1 MNSNIIDI
9 ENLHKTYVNG
19 FEALKG
25 VSLQIREGAFFG
37 LLGPNGA
44 GKSTLINSM
53 VRLVKPTSGSI
64 RIAGFDIARDTSEAL
79 MNIGVVA
86 QEILCD
92 PFLSVYEML
101 SFQSGYYGLKNNDEW
116 IEEIIDSLGLSEKRQ
131 TPCRL
136 LSGGMKRRVM
146 VAQALVHKPPVIVL
160 DEPTAGVDVQLRNQ
174 LWQFIEKLHQKG
186 HTIVLTTHYLEEAQN
201 LCSEIAIINHGKIV
215 TTGTTDQLLDA
226 VEQNTVRFRLVK
238 GQMPEKLRSRV
249 LHAEA
254 QSFVIGFSDA
264 MDLGAI
270 LETLRTARCEIGNLQ
285 TSKATLEDLFI
296 QVTQAN

>member
-1 MNSNIIDI
+1 MSSPILDI
-9 ENLHKTYVNG
+9 HNLHKTYSNG

-25 VSLQIREGAFFG
+25 INLQITEGSFFG

-44 GKSTLINSM
+44 GKSTLINSL
-53 VRLVKPTSGSI
+53 VGLVKPTRGQI
-64 RIAGFDIARDTSEAL
+64 RIVGFDIEKNKTLAL

-101 SFQSGYYGLKNNDEW
+101 SFQSGYYGLKNNDDW
-116 IEEIIDSLGLSEKRQ
+116 IEEILENLGLTEKIQ

-146 VAQALVHKPPVIVL
+146 VALALVHKPPLIVL

-201 LCSEIAIINHGKIV
+201 LCSEIAIINHGEIV
-215 TTGTTDQLLDA
+215 TAGTTDELLNA
-226 VEQNTVRFRLVK
+226 IEQNTVRFRLIR
-238 GQMPEKLRSRV
+238 GNFPANLQSRV
-249 LHAEA
+249 LRLEA
-254 QSFVIGFSDA
+254 QHYVLGFFNA
-264 MDLGAI
+264 QDLTYI
-270 LETLRTARCEIGNLQ
+270 LNTLSANHCIVENLQ
-285 TSKATLEDLFI
+285 TSRATLEDLFI
-296 QVTQAN
+296 KVTQQ

>member
-1 MNSNIIDI
+1 MSSPILDI
-9 ENLHKTYVNG
+9 HNLHKTYSNG

-25 VSLQIREGAFFG
+25 INLQITEGSFFG

-44 GKSTLINSM
+44 GKSTLINSL
-53 VRLVKPTSGSI
+53 VGLVKPTRGQI
-64 RIAGFDIARDTSEAL
+64 RIAGFDIEKNKTLAL

-101 SFQSGYYGLKNNDEW
+101 SFQSGYYGLKNNDVW
-116 IEEIIDSLGLSEKRQ
+116 IEEILENLGLTEKIQ

-146 VAQALVHKPPVIVL
+146 VALALVHKPPLIVL

-201 LCSEIAIINHGKIV
+201 LCSEIAIINHGEIV
-215 TTGTTDQLLDA
+215 TAGTTDELLNA
-226 VEQNTVRFRLVK
+226 IEQNTVRFRLIR
-238 GQMPEKLRSRV
+238 GNFPANLQSRV
-249 LHAEA
+249 LRLEA
-254 QSFVIGFSDA
+254 QHYVLGFFNA
-264 MDLGAI
+264 QDLTYI
-270 LETLRTARCEIGNLQ
+270 LNILSANHCIVENLQ
-285 TSKATLEDLFI
+285 TSRATLEDLFI
-296 QVTQAN
+296 KVTQQ

>member
-1 MNSNIIDI
+1 MSSPILDI
-9 ENLHKTYVNG
+9 RNLHKIYSNG

-25 VSLQIREGAFFG
+25 INLQINEGSFYG

-44 GKSTLINSM
+44 GKSTLINSL
-53 VRLVKPTSGSI
+53 VGLVKPTRGQI
-64 RIAGFDIARDTSEAL
+64 RIAGFDVEKHKTSAL

-101 SFQSGYYGLKNNDEW
+101 SFQSGYYGLKNNDDW
-116 IEEIIDSLGLSEKRQ
+116 IEEILENLGLTEKIQ

-146 VAQALVHKPPVIVL
+146 VALALVHKPPLIVL

-201 LCSEIAIINHGKIV
+201 LCSEIAIINHGEMV
-215 TTGTTDQLLDA
+215 TSGTTDELLNA
-226 VEQNTVRFRLVK
+226 IEQNTVRFRLIK
-238 GQMPEKLRSRV
+238 GNFPANLQSRV
-249 LHAEA
+249 LRLEA
-254 QSFVIGFSDA
+254 QHYVLGFFNA
-264 MDLGAI
+264 QDLTDI
-270 LETLRTARCEIGNLQ
+270 LNTLSANHCTIENLQ
-285 TSKATLEDLFI
+285 TSRARLEDLFI
-296 QVTQAN
+296 KVTQQ

>member
-1 MNSNIIDI
+1 MSSPFLDI
-9 ENLHKTYVNG
+9 HNLHKTYSNG

-25 VSLQIREGAFFG
+25 INLQITEGSFFG

-44 GKSTLINSM
+44 GKSTLINSL
-53 VRLVKPTSGSI
+53 VGLVKPTRGQI
-64 RIAGFDIARDTSEAL
+64 RIAGFDIEKNKTLAL

-116 IEEIIDSLGLSEKRQ
+116 IEEILENIGLTEKIQ

-146 VAQALVHKPPVIVL
+146 VALALVHKPPLIVL

-201 LCSEIAIINHGKIV
+201 LCSEIAIINHGEIV
-215 TTGTTDQLLDA
+215 TAGTTDELLNA
-226 VEQNTVRFRLVK
+226 IEQNTVRFRLIR
-238 GQMPEKLRSRV
+238 GNFPANLQSRV
-249 LHAEA
+249 LRLEA
-254 QSFVIGFSDA
+254 QHYVLGFFNA
-264 MDLGAI
+264 QDLTYI
-270 LETLRTARCEIGNLQ
+270 LNTLSANHCIVENLQ
-285 TSKATLEDLFI
+285 TSRATLEDLFI
-296 QVTQAN
+296 KVTQQ

>member
-1 MNSNIIDI
+1 MSSLILDI
-9 ENLHKTYVNG
+9 HNLHKTYSNG

-25 VSLQIREGAFFG
+25 INLQITEGSFFG

-44 GKSTLINSM
+44 GKSTLINSL
-53 VRLVKPTSGSI
+53 VGLVKPTRGQI
-64 RIAGFDIARDTSEAL
+64 RIAGFDIEKNKTLAL

-101 SFQSGYYGLKNNDEW
+101 SFQSGYYGLKNNDDW
-116 IEEIIDSLGLSEKRQ
+116 IEEILENLGLTEKIQ

-146 VAQALVHKPPVIVL
+146 VALALVHKPPLIVL

-201 LCSEIAIINHGKIV
+201 LCSEIAIINHGEIV
-215 TTGTTDQLLDA
+215 TAGTTDELLNA
-226 VEQNTVRFRLVK
+226 IEQNTVRFRLIR
-238 GQMPEKLRSRV
+238 GNFPANLQSRV
-249 LHAEA
+249 LRLEA
-254 QSFVIGFSDA
+254 QHYVLGFFNA
-264 MDLGAI
+264 QDLTYI
-270 LETLRTARCEIGNLQ
+270 LNTLSANHCIVENLQ
-285 TSKATLEDLFI
+285 TSRATLEDLFI
-296 QVTQAN
+296 KVTQQ

>member
-1 MNSNIIDI
+1 MNPYIIDI
-9 ENLHKTYVNG
+9 RDLHKTYANG
-19 FEALKG
+19 FEAIKG
-25 VSLQIREGAFFG
+25 ISLQIPKGAFFG

-44 GKSTLINSM
+44 GKSTLINS
-53 VRLVKPTSGSI
+53 LVGLVEPTRGEI
-64 RIAGFDIARDTSEAL
+64 RINGFDIKNQKTQAQ

-101 SFQSGYYGLKNNDEW
+101 RFQSGFYGLKNNENW
-116 IEEIIDSLGLSEKRQ
+116 IDEIIDNLGLSEKAQ

-174 LWQFIEKLHQKG
+174 LWQFIESLHQKG

-201 LCSEIAIINHGKIV
+201 LCSEIAIINHGQLV
-215 TTGTTDQLLDA
+215 TQGTTDELLTS
-226 VEQNTVRFRLVK
+226 VEQNTVSFRLKK
-238 GQMPEKLRSRV
+238 GALPERIRSRII
-249 LHAEA
+249 
-254 QSFVIGFSDA
+254 QSEGQTYSLSYFDA
-264 MDLGAI
+264 KDLSAI
-270 LETLRTARCEIGNLQ
+270 LNTLLAEGCELENLQ
-285 TSKATLEDLFI
+285 TSRARLEDLFLK
-296 QVTQAN
+296 VTQQ

>member
-238 GQMPEKLRSRV
+238 GQIPEKLRSRV

>member
-1 MNSNIIDI
+1 MSSPILDI
-9 ENLHKTYVNG
+9 HNLHKTYSNG

-25 VSLQIREGAFFG
+25 INLQITEGSFFG

-44 GKSTLINSM
+44 GKSTLINSL
-53 VRLVKPTSGSI
+53 VGLVKPTRGQI
-64 RIAGFDIARDTSEAL
+64 RIAGFDIEKNKTLAL

-101 SFQSGYYGLKNNDEW
+101 SFQSGYYGLKNNDDW
-116 IEEIIDSLGLSEKRQ
+116 IEEILENLGLTEKIQ

-146 VAQALVHKPPVIVL
+146 VALALVHKPPLIVL

-201 LCSEIAIINHGKIV
+201 LCSEIAIINHGEIV
-215 TTGTTDQLLDA
+215 TAGTTDELLNA
-226 VEQNTVRFRLVK
+226 IEQNTVRFRLIS
-238 GQMPEKLRSRV
+238 GNFPANLQSRV
-249 LHAEA
+249 LRLEA
-254 QSFVIGFSDA
+254 QHYVLGFFNA
-264 MDLGAI
+264 QDLTYI
-270 LETLRTARCEIGNLQ
+270 LNTLSANHCIVENLQ
-285 TSKATLEDLFI
+285 TSRATLEDLFI
-296 QVTQAN
+296 KVTQQ

>member
-1 MNSNIIDI
+1 MSSPILDI
-9 ENLHKTYVNG
+9 HNLHKTYSNG

-25 VSLQIREGAFFG
+25 INLQITEGSFFG

-44 GKSTLINSM
+44 GKSTLINSLVGL
-53 VRLVKPTSGSI
+53 VRPTRGQI
-64 RIAGFDIARDTSEAL
+64 RIAGFDIEKNKTLAL

-101 SFQSGYYGLKNNDEW
+101 SFQSGYYGLKNNDDW
-116 IEEIIDSLGLSEKRQ
+116 IEEILENLGLTEKIQ

-146 VAQALVHKPPVIVL
+146 VALALVHKPPLIVL

-201 LCSEIAIINHGKIV
+201 LCSEIAIINHGEIV
-215 TTGTTDQLLDA
+215 TAGTTDELLNA
-226 VEQNTVRFRLVK
+226 IEQNTVRFRLIR
-238 GQMPEKLRSRV
+238 GNFPANLQSRV
-249 LHAEA
+249 LRLEA
-254 QSFVIGFSDA
+254 QHYVLGFFNA
-264 MDLGAI
+264 QDLTYI
-270 LETLRTARCEIGNLQ
+270 LNTLSANYCIVENLQ
-285 TSKATLEDLFI
+285 TSRATLEDLFI
-296 QVTQAN
+296 KVTQQ

>member
-1 MNSNIIDI
+1 MSSPILDI
-9 ENLHKTYVNG
+9 HNLHKTYSNG

-25 VSLQIREGAFFG
+25 INLQITEGSFFG

-44 GKSTLINSM
+44 GKSTLINSL
-53 VRLVKPTSGSI
+53 VGLVKPTRGQI
-64 RIAGFDIARDTSEAL
+64 RIAGFDIEKNKTLAL

-101 SFQSGYYGLKNNDEW
+101 SFQSGYYGLKNNDDW
-116 IEEIIDSLGLSEKRQ
+116 IEEILENLGLTEKIQ
-131 TPCRL
+131 APCRL

-146 VAQALVHKPPVIVL
+146 VALALVHKPPLIVL

-201 LCSEIAIINHGKIV
+201 LCSEIAIINHGEIV
-215 TTGTTDQLLDA
+215 TAGTTDELLNA
-226 VEQNTVRFRLVK
+226 IEQNTVRFRLIR
-238 GQMPEKLRSRV
+238 GNFPANLQSRV
-249 LHAEA
+249 LRLEA
-254 QSFVIGFSDA
+254 QHYVLGFFNA
-264 MDLGAI
+264 QDLTYI
-270 LETLRTARCEIGNLQ
+270 LNTLSANHCIVENLQ
-285 TSKATLEDLFI
+285 TSRATLEDLFI
-296 QVTQAN
+296 KVTQQ

>member
-1 MNSNIIDI
+1 MSSPILDI
-9 ENLHKTYVNG
+9 HNLHKTYSNG

-25 VSLQIREGAFFG
+25 INLQITEGSFFG

-44 GKSTLINSM
+44 GKSTLINSL
-53 VRLVKPTSGSI
+53 VGLVKPTRGQI
-64 RIAGFDIARDTSEAL
+64 RIAGFDIEKNKTLAL

-92 PFLSVYEML
+92 PFLSAYEML
-101 SFQSGYYGLKNNDEW
+101 SFQSGYYGLKNNDDW
-116 IEEIIDSLGLSEKRQ
+116 IEEILENLGLTEKIQ

-146 VAQALVHKPPVIVL
+146 VALALVHKPPLIVL

-201 LCSEIAIINHGKIV
+201 LLSLIHISEP
-215 TTGTTDQLLDA
+215 T
-226 VEQNTVRFRLVK
+226 R
-238 GQMPEKLRSRV
+238 PY
-249 LHAEA
+249 
-254 QSFVIGFSDA
+254 
-264 MDLGAI
+264 
-270 LETLRTARCEIGNLQ
+270 
-285 TSKATLEDLFI
+285 
-296 QVTQAN
+296 